1 MPSNSTHKVPY
12 YRDPRFS
19 IEAFLIML
27 ILLILFSWV
36 GFICLSNLNRF
47 FRYRRGEYETAIG
60 VSKEINDRRSSS
72 PSLNYQHQEN
82 DNNSQSSLSAFL
94 IALYLITMSCI
105 AALINGILP
114 AIQPYS
120 VLYYGNTTYHF
131 VVTLAAIASPV
142 GCLLAAIGRVRRWR
156 GTLVLALIT
165 GLATASYIITAAVH
179 CPVPLIDHQF
189 GKIAI
194 VIVWIT
200 NNMSFSLSKATI
212 VDVFRTHR
220 ESNRF
225 LFFDGLCSQAGSTIG
240 AFVMFYIVNYTQTFK
255 AYNPCSDS

>member
-1 MPSNSTHKVPY
+1 
-12 YRDPRFS
+12 
-19 IEAFLIML
+19 ML
-27 ILLILFSWV
+27 ILLVLFSWV

-47 FRYRRGEYETAIG
+47 FRYRRGEYETAVG
-60 VSKEINDRRSSS
+60 VSKEINDRRSSLS
-72 PSLNYQHQEN
+72 SLGYQHHHPDDN
-82 DNNSQSSLSAFL
+82 DNTTPSSLSPVL

-105 AALINGILP
+105 ASLINGILP

-179 CPVPLIDHQF
+179 CPQPLIEHHF
-189 GKIAI
+189 GKV
-194 VIVWIT
+194 VIVFVWIA

-240 AFVMFYIVNYTQTFK
+240 AFVMFYIVNYTKTFV